1 MRILL
6 LSMIFWS
13 STLWADELIIRKQ
26 QPPLGDNNATG
37 FIGIGRKGISEGGA
51 FYVRLLENG
60 FITPI
65 NDSVG
70 VEGMF
75 ILSQGVG
82 DYNKSGTGYAFSGGM
97 RWDFHLTQKWSFF
110 VMPQYAIIKREDSNT
125 KIAFAMGV
133 GGMYHLN
140 HQYAVRVF
148 LVDSLGAH
156 FLGGVLKF

>member
-1 MRILL
+1 MRIFFLF
-6 LSMIFWS
+6 MIFWS

-26 QPPLGDNNATG
+26 QPPLGDKHATG

-51 FYVRLLENG
+51 FYFRLLENG
-60 FITPI
+60 FIKPI

-82 DYNKSGTGYAFSGGM
+82 DHKKSGTGYAISGGM
-97 RWDFHLTQKWSFF
+97 RWDFHLTQKWSVF
-110 VMPQYAIIKREDSNT
+110 VMPQYAIIEREDSNT

-140 HQYAVRVF
+140 DKYALRAF
-148 LVDSLGAH
+148 LVDSLSAH
-156 FLGGVLKF
+156 FLGGVFKF